1 MVRGRV
7 KTEGILG
14 QENSVCKASEV
25 GPSSCIQY
33 DWRCR
38 AAKARG
44 GRASW

>member
-1 MVRGRV
+1 M
-7 KTEGILG
+7 KTEGTPG
-14 QENSVCKASEV
+14 QEKSVCKASEV
-25 GPSSCIQY
+25 GPSSCVKY